1 MKNNYDINSILNA
14 VDEINLKTKKPKN
27 NISVQKNSTPKLND
41 VSKISPEVVKLI
53 QEAESYIEKS
63 LFKVSQI
70 NVTQKK
76 KNIFDATSINKTFE
90 SIKTQ
95 VLEELYTKSK
105 KKVKKNTLKTI
116 FDLHL
121 KIKDLEKKLENF
133 QIKKEQSVN
142 KNKPIHKNE
151 SIDLPIM
158 PDQSIFGLKKI
169 LSKNKNFLKDDVIKS
184 LKLQDSTIGI
194 LNEKIIN
201 YKKAEDKLLLQIKD
215 LKHDN
220 ILALQKA
227 KKKKLDKF
235 NDYENNTIHTK
246 ENLKSI
252 YKKVEKQKKI
262 FTDLKNYS
270 IKIEQDSKLYK
281 KNYENLLLKSTTSK

>member
-1 MKNNYDINSILNA
+1 M
-14 VDEINLKTKKPKN
+14 
-27 NISVQKNSTPKLND
+27 
-41 VSKISPEVVKLI
+41 
-53 QEAESYIEKS
+53 
-63 LFKVSQI
+63 
-70 NVTQKK
+70 
-76 KNIFDATSINKTFE
+76 
-90 SIKTQ
+90 
-95 VLEELYTKSK
+95 
-105 KKVKKNTLKTI
+105 
-116 FDLHL
+116 

-201 YKKAEDKLLLQIKD
+201 YKKAEDKLLLQIID

>member
-14 VDEINLKTKKPKN
+14 VDEINLKTKKQKN
-27 NISVQKNSTPKLND
+27 NILVPKNSTPKLND

-63 LFKVSQI
+63 LFKVPQI

-76 KNIFDATSINKTFE
+76 KNIFDVTSINKTFE

-133 QIKKEQSVN
+133 QIEKKQSVN

-151 SIDLPIM
+151 GIDLPIM
-158 PDQSIFGLKKI
+158 SDQSIFGFEKV
-169 LSKNKNFLKDDVIKS
+169 LSKNKNFLKDDVIKT
-184 LKLQDSTIGI
+184 LKIQDSTIAI
-194 LNEKIIN
+194 MKEKINN
-201 YKKAEDKLLLQIKD
+201 YKKAEDKLLLQIID

-227 KKKKLDKF
+227 KKLDKF